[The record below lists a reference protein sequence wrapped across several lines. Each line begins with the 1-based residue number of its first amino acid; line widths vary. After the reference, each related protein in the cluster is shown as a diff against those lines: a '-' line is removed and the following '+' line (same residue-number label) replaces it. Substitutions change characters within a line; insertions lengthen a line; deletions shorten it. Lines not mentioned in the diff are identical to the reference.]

1 MAASVAILPVSIAGG
16 AREGAPA
23 VQIDFGLSPNRAYV
37 VPQ

>member
-1 MAASVAILPVSIAGG
+1 MAVWAAILPVLIAGD

-23 VQIDFGLSPNRAYV
+23 VQIDFGLFPNPAYV